1 MLKRQF
7 CPLFRASAIQP
18 VFLLLPDDLHMARS
32 FHFFQSNQHMT
43 IVSSDIVCYNLNA
56 NMGMEN
62 SWSGELHDKIA
73 AQWQMGQRLAD
84 GSRYFSGFA

>member
-1 MLKRQF
+1 
-7 CPLFRASAIQP
+7 
-18 VFLLLPDDLHMARS
+18 MARS

-84 GSRYFSGFA
+84 GSCYFSGFA